1 MIFVKTIWTISVGVC
16 ARVSRIFVAHSMA
29 IIASV
34 RALFVELV
42 AVLAFPSAELRS
54 SWHAEIQEDKLALGR
69 GQKRYS

>member
-42 AVLAFPSAELRS
+42 AVLAFPSAELS
-54 SWHAEIQEDKLALGR
+54 QLLAC
-69 GQKRYS
+69 

>member
-1 MIFVKTIWTISVGVC
+1 MIFVKTMWTISVGVC

-42 AVLAFPSAELRS
+42 AVLAELWS

>member
-1 MIFVKTIWTISVGVC
+1 MIFVKTMWTISVGVC

-42 AVLAFPSAELRS
+42 AVLPSAELRS

>member
-1 MIFVKTIWTISVGVC
+1 MIFVKTMWTISVGVC

-29 IIASV
+29 MIASV

-42 AVLAFPSAELRS
+42 AVLAELRS

>member
-42 AVLAFPSAELRS
+42 AVLAELRS

>member
-29 IIASV
+29 MIASV

-42 AVLAFPSAELRS
+42 AVLAELRSSWS

>member
-1 MIFVKTIWTISVGVC
+1 MIFVKTMWTISVGVC

-42 AVLAFPSAELRS
+42 AVLAELRS

>member
-1 MIFVKTIWTISVGVC
+1 MIFVKTMWTISVGVC

-29 IIASV
+29 MIASV
-34 RALFVELV
+34 RALCVELV
-42 AVLAFPSAELRS
+42 AVLALFVEPGR

>member
-1 MIFVKTIWTISVGVC
+1 MKTMWTISVGVC

-42 AVLAFPSAELRS
+42 AVLAELRS

>member
-1 MIFVKTIWTISVGVC
+1 MIFVKTMWTISVGVC
-16 ARVSRIFVAHSMA
+16 ACVSRIFVAHSMA

-42 AVLAFPSAELRS
+42 AVLAELRS